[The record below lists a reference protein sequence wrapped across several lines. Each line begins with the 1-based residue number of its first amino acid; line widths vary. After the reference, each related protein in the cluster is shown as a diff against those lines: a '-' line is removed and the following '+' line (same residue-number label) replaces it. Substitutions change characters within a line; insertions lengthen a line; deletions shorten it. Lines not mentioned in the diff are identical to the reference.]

1 MDYVERLIANGLTVR
16 FQSNETNLS
25 PSVPFLMS
33 GQSLSALSFS
43 TANDARKQIGTPDA
57 ADCKL
62 ARTVLIRPYY
72 EFTVGYTAQSPC
84 NDPTFAF
91 HRHVRATANW
101 LLRLALLRFFL
112 HQPFSQENK
121 PEKLC
126 PLRHDVSHDLSPPP
140 FRIHFQIEQC
150 PPRSG
155 KHQKNGQRM
164 IPNSLEQGA
173 SETSAR
179 LSALR

>member
-62 ARTVLIRPYY
+62 AKTVLIRPYH

-84 NDPTFAF
+84 NDPASPFTGMSGLRRTGCYGLLSFDF
-91 HRHVRATANW
+91 SSINRLVRRT
-101 LLRLALLRFFL
+101 
-112 HQPFSQENK
+112 S
-121 PEKLC
+121 
-126 PLRHDVSHDLSPPP
+126 
-140 FRIHFQIEQC
+140 
-150 PPRSG
+150 PRSCV
-155 KHQKNGQRM
+155 HSDTM
-164 IPNSLEQGA
+164 FPTTCPHLP
-173 SETSAR
+173 SESIFK
-179 LSALR
+179 